1 MNDRELISK
10 LVTFLLG
17 ENWHSC
23 CIDSENIN
31 LDIYETVCRRYRGVK
46 EDPVDRWRRKH
57 KRCYFCKHCRSIAMS
72 TPFSPDVF
80 ECNAKGKTV
89 NIDIPKPFCGL
100 FELNIKKEK

>member
-1 MNDRELISK
+1 MDDRELISK

-23 CIDSENIN
+23 CINSENIN
-31 LDIYETVCRRYRGVK
+31 LDIYETVCGRYRGVK
-46 EDPVDRWRRKH
+46 
-57 KRCYFCKHCRSIAMS
+57 
-72 TPFSPDVF
+72 

-89 NIDIPKPFCGL
+89 NIDIPKPFCSL